1 MIAKMIK
8 NQVLRVVIDLEV
20 IDLTDL
26 QIEVNMTSLL
36 LLLLLRIMMRDPA
49 QQNRIFWMIPQ
60 LHNHVG
66 VI

>member
-36 LLLLLRIMMRDPA
+36 LLLLRIMMRDPA